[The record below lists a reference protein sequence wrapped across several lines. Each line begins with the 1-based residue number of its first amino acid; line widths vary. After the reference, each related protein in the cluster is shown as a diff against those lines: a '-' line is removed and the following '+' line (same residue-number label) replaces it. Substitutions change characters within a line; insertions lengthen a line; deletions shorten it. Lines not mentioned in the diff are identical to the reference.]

1 MDKLVTNKRSSTTVI
16 ASALT
21 TTTPKFLLS
30 ELAMDVTKTWLKEL
44 LKQAE
49 EATAS
54 LVTTIQ
60 KTLRLKLLILW
71 EKHQIQ
77 LSKIATSKWDK
88 SPLTLE
94 KCIETKPSDAAPW
107 CLQLTLHPSLATS
120 NQNSIQKQNLPSTRN
135 GRTKISKN
143 LLLLMTLCS
152 NFVLKLWLIRQV
164 LQPHKR

>member
-1 MDKLVTNKRSSTTVI
+1 MMLSYYSCKVSQVEASLVCLGSALHVDGARVKSTNTTTIRKILLSVKPKTSILTMVVPTFFPHLLLLPLWNLETTRKEYSYSPMDKLVTNKRSSTTVI

-60 KTLRLKLLILW
+60 KTLRLKLLIL
-71 EKHQIQ
+71 
-77 LSKIATSKWDK
+77 
-88 SPLTLE
+88 
-94 KCIETKPSDAAPW
+94 
-107 CLQLTLHPSLATS
+107 
-120 NQNSIQKQNLPSTRN
+120 
-135 GRTKISKN
+135 
-143 LLLLMTLCS
+143 
-152 NFVLKLWLIRQV
+152 
-164 LQPHKR
+164 